1 MYYIFIEELEV
12 QTIIGAFPPER
23 EHLQILTFDI
33 EAAMRNKNALT
44 SDKLSDTI
52 DYAAVADLVR
62 TELADHSFTLLE
74 PLANHLCEL
83 IAREYDVERVKLK
96 IAKKAMV
103 PGARQVG
110 VVLERH
116 YEK

>member
-12 QTIIGAFPPER
+12 QTIIGAYSTER
-23 EHLQILTFDI
+23 EHRQILTFDI
-33 EAAMRNKNALT
+33 EAAMRNQNALT

-62 TELADHSFTLLE
+62 EELADHSFTLLE
-74 PLANHLCEL
+74 PLANHLVDL
-83 IAREYDVERVKLK
+83 IASKYDAVRVKLK
-96 IAKKAMV
+96 VAKKAMV

-110 VVLERH
+110 VILERH
-116 YEK
+116 FD